1 LEMVQ
6 DSFVARQTELFQKM
20 KLPVD
25 CPAER
30 HDELV
35 ASMKHDKKVARGE
48 LKLILPVRVGEVVV
62 LAAPEDQ
69 MIFDSLK
76 N

>member
-1 LEMVQ
+1 M
-6 DSFVARQTELFQKM
+6 R
-20 KLPVD
+20 LPVD

-48 LKLILPVRVGEVVV
+48 LKLILPMRVGKVVV
-62 LAAPEDQ
+62 SAAPEDQ
-69 MIFDSLK
+69 MIFDSLR